1 MSTTKSTD
9 KTTARKSRRAE
20 PIDKRT
26 AKNGKVTWT
35 FQLDVGTKPDG
46 TRDRQRFTCDTQAE
60 ARREYRRISSEVA
73 VGTFAKLLDIT
84 VDEACDRW
92 LEGRRGIR
100 RITLE
105 GYRNDLKPVRRRM
118 GKKKLAQLTKAD
130 GDALVDFM
138 LTEGRRNH
146 KHFRPDSLMS
156 QVAALIGRHPEGITA
171 REIKARFPEFDVHT
185 CLSGLIR
192 DGRVIRPRRATYVLA
207 QPVESEVGATGVKP
221 VTVRSTLT
229 TFGMMVQSYVDQGAL
244 PRNVIALVERPA
256 DDIADD
262 DDDAEA
268 AKSWTLEEV
277 ETFLEAARSERLY
290 AAWLMSAYG
299 MRRSEVLGMRWT
311 RFSDAALKV
320 RRGRVAIGTE
330 TEENLP
336 KSKRSRR
343 DLPPPADLAEALRAL
358 KARQRAEC
366 LTLGIPWSD
375 DRLIVVDEAGEP
387 IRPERYSDAF
397 QKIRARV
404 GLRRIPLKGLRNSS
418 VSLMLASGVPVHI
431 VAAFHGHDPALSLS
445 VYSDAQ
451 PEDLKAAGA
460 SLFG

>member
-1 MSTTKSTD
+1 MSTAKTKD
-9 KTTARKSRRAE
+9 KATARKSRRTE

-46 TRDRQRFTCDTQAE
+46 TRDRQRFTHDTQTQ

-73 VGTFAKLLDIT
+73 AGTFAKLLDIT

-92 LEGRRGIR
+92 LAGRRGIR

-105 GYRNDLKPVRRRM
+105 GYQNDLKPVRRRM
-118 GKKKLAQLTKAD
+118 GGKKLAQLTKAD
-130 GDALVDFM
+130 GDALVDWM
-138 LTEGRRNH
+138 LTEGRRSH
-146 KHFRPDSLMS
+146 RHFRPDSLMS
-156 QVAALIGRHPEGITA
+156 QVTDLIGRHPEGITA
-171 REIKARFPEFDVHT
+171 AQIKARFPKSDVHT

-192 DGRVIRPRRATYVLA
+192 DGRVTRPRRATYLLA
-207 QPVESEVGATGVKP
+207 QPTDTKTEVVGVKP

-256 DDIADD
+256 DEIAE
-262 DDDAEA
+262 DDDAAEA
-268 AKSWTLEEV
+268 ARSWTLAEV
-277 ETFLEAARSERLY
+277 ETFRAAARSERLY
-290 AAWLMSAYG
+290 AAWLMSALG
-299 MRRSEVLGMRWT
+299 IRRSEVLGMRWT
-311 RFSDAALKV
+311 RFSDTALKV
-320 RRGRVAIGTE
+320 RRSRVAIGTE
-330 TEENLP
+330 SEENLP

-358 KARQRAEC
+358 KTRQKAEC
-366 LTLGIPWSD
+366 LALGIPWSD

-387 IRPERYSDAF
+387 IRPERYSDGF
-397 QKIRARV
+397 QKIRTRA

-418 VSLMLASGVPVHI
+418 VSLMLASGIPVHI
-431 VAAFHGHDPALSLS
+431 VAAFHGHDPSMSLS